1 MRTSL
6 RWRLFSLLAM
16 SVLLAWIATAFFTY
30 LDTRREIS
38 TMLDE
43 RLMHTAERVL
53 QQLEA
58 DDTDHHP
65 AGPLSDYTHTALQVW
80 RNGTL
85 LMQSSTAPTVPLGT
99 QQVGLQN
106 MLLQGVHYRTYSL
119 WDAREQ
125 LNVRVAERYDLRDEL
140 AESVARHLL
149 HPLYFAVPGLGVLIW
164 LAVSAGLTP
173 LSRFA
178 NEVKQR
184 QPDKLDPLEL
194 SDTPREVLPLQNALN
209 SLFKRLQDSL
219 EYERR
224 FTADA
229 AHELRTPLAAI
240 KTQAQVACAATDAEQ
255 RQQALGKVI
264 LGADRAAHLIDQL
277 LVLAQLDPEHCLIGP
292 QQVQLATLVRDS
304 IAQHAPAAIR
314 KAVDLGFTAEDD
326 GLIHGDSTLLAILVR
341 NLIDNAIR
349 YTPGNG
355 QVDIQLQRHN
365 NRVVL
370 QIADSG
376 PGIAA
381 ADLERITSRFY
392 RVLGS
397 GEDGSGLGLSI
408 VQRIAKLHDA
418 QLTFANS
425 ASATGLVVRVSF
437 TAATPALPE

>member
-6 RWRLFSLLAM
+6 RWRLFALLAV

-30 LDTRREIS
+30 LDTRHEIGS
-38 TMLDE
+38 MLDK
-43 RLMHTAERVL
+43 RLMHTAELVL
-53 QQLEA
+53 QQVELGSN
-58 DDTDHHP
+58 TIP
-65 AGPLSDYTHTALQVW
+65 YTQPLSDYTHTTLQVW
-80 RNGTL
+80 QHDGTL
-85 LMQSSTAPTVPLGT
+85 LMQSTTASTERLGT
-99 QQVGLQN
+99 QHEGLN
-106 MLLQGVHYRTYSL
+106 NAVLQGIRYRTYSL
-119 WDAREQ
+119 WDAQ
-125 LNVRVAERYDLRDEL
+125 QQFNVRVAERYDLRDAL

-164 LAVSAGLTP
+164 LAVGAGLAP

-194 SDTPREVLPLQNALN
+194 SNTPREVLPLQNALN

-240 KTQAQVACAATDAEQ
+240 KTQAQVACAATDADQ
-255 RQQALGKVI
+255 RQHSLSKVI

-277 LVLAQLDPEHCLIGP
+277 LVLAQLDPEHSLIQP
-292 QQVQLATLVRDS
+292 QQVQLAALVSES

-314 KAVDLGFTAEDD
+314 KTVELGFTAEDD
-326 GLIHGDSTLLAILVR
+326 GLIQGDSTLLAILVR
-341 NLIDNAIR
+341 NLIDNAVR
-349 YTPGNG
+349 YTPSEG
-355 QVDIQLQRHN
+355 QVDILLQRHDAAI
-365 NRVVL
+365 VL
-370 QIADSG
+370 QIADTG
-376 PGIAA
+376 PGIATA
-381 ADLERITSRFY
+381 ELQRITSRFY

-408 VQRIAKLHDA
+408 VERIAKLHAA
-418 QLTFANS
+418 QLSFDTPAHG
-425 ASATGLVVRVSF
+425 TGLVVRVRF
-437 TAATPALPE
+437 KAAT

>member
-1 MRTSL
+1 M
-6 RWRLFSLLAM
+6 
-16 SVLLAWIATAFFTY
+16 
-30 LDTRREIS
+30 
-38 TMLDE
+38 
-43 RLMHTAERVL
+43 
-53 QQLEA
+53 
-58 DDTDHHP
+58 
-65 AGPLSDYTHTALQVW
+65 
-80 RNGTL
+80 
-85 LMQSSTAPTVPLGT
+85 
-99 QQVGLQN
+99 
-106 MLLQGVHYRTYSL
+106 
-119 WDAREQ
+119 
-125 LNVRVAERYDLRDEL
+125 
-140 AESVARHLL
+140 
-149 HPLYFAVPGLGVLIW
+149 
-164 LAVSAGLTP
+164 
-173 LSRFA
+173 
-178 NEVKQR
+178 
-184 QPDKLDPLEL
+184 
-194 SDTPREVLPLQNALN
+194 
-209 SLFKRLQDSL
+209 QDSL

-425 ASATGLVVRVSF
+425 TSATGLVVRVSF

>member
-6 RWRLFSLLAM
+6 RWRLFALLAV

-30 LDTRREIS
+30 LDTRHEIGS
-38 TMLDE
+38 MLDE
-43 RLMHTAERVL
+43 RLIQTAGLAL
-53 QQLEA
+53 QQVEPENTATLH
-58 DDTDHHP
+58 TQ
-65 AGPLSDYTHTALQVW
+65 PLSDYTHTVLQVW
-80 RNGTL
+80 RHDGSL
-85 LMQSSTAPTVPLGT
+85 LMQSTTAPTERLGT
-99 QQVGLQN
+99 QHEGLN
-106 MLLQGVHYRTYSL
+106 NAVLHGTRYRTYSL
-119 WDAREQ
+119 WDAQ
-125 LNVRVAERYDLRDEL
+125 QHFNVRVAERYDLRDAL

-164 LAVSAGLTP
+164 LAVGAGLAP

-194 SDTPREVLPLQNALN
+194 SNTPREVLPLQNALN

-240 KTQAQVACAATDAEQ
+240 KTQAQVACAAIDADQ
-255 RQQALGKVI
+255 RQHSLGKVI

-277 LVLAQLDPEHCLIGP
+277 LVLAQLDPEHSLIQP
-292 QQVQLATLVRDS
+292 QQVQLAALISES

-314 KAVDLGFTAEDD
+314 KAVELGFTAEDD
-326 GLIHGDSTLLAILVR
+326 GLIYGDSTLLAILVR
-341 NLIDNAIR
+341 NLIDNAVR
-349 YTPGNG
+349 YTPSEG
-355 QVDIQLQRHN
+355 QVDILLQRHDATI
-365 NRVVL
+365 VL
-370 QIADSG
+370 QIADTG
-376 PGIAA
+376 PGIATA
-381 ADLERITSRFY
+381 ELQRITSRFY

-408 VQRIAKLHDA
+408 VERIAKLHAA
-418 QLTFANS
+418 QLSFNTPTHG
-425 ASATGLVVRVSF
+425 TGLMVRVHF
-437 TAATPALPE
+437 KAAT

>member
-6 RWRLFSLLAM
+6 RWRLFALLAV

-43 RLMHTAERVL
+43 RLIHTAERVL

-85 LMQSSTAPTVPLGT
+85 LMQSSTAPTVALGT
-99 QQVGLQN
+99 QQAGLQN

-164 LAVSAGLTP
+164 LAVGAGLAP
-173 LSRFA
+173 LSRFT

-184 QPDKLDPLEL
+184 QPDKLDQLEHA
-194 SDTPREVLPLQNALN
+194 DTPHEALPLQNALN
-209 SLFKRLQDSL
+209 SLFKRLQESL

-240 KTQAQVACAATDAEQ
+240 KTQAQVASAATDAGQ
-255 RQQALGKVI
+255 RQQALSKVI

-277 LVLAQLDPEHCLIGP
+277 LVLAQLDPEHSLVQP
-292 QQVQLATLVRDS
+292 QQLQLATLVRES
-304 IAQHAPAAIR
+304 IAQHAPVAIR
-314 KAVDLGFTAEDD
+314 KAVELAFTAGDD
-326 GLIHGDSTLLAILVR
+326 GLINGDSTLLAVLVR

-349 YTPGNG
+349 YTPAKG
-355 QVDIQLQRHN
+355 QVDIQIQRQDN
-365 NRVVL
+365 KIVL

-381 ADLERITSRFY
+381 AELEHITSRFY

-408 VQRIAKLHDA
+408 VKRIAKLHDA
-418 QLTFANS
+418 QLIFDTPGG
-425 ASATGLVVRVSF
+425 ATGLLVRVVF
-437 TAATPALPE
+437 KAAV

>member
-1 MRTSL
+1 MSTSL
-6 RWRLFSLLAM
+6 RWRLFSLLAI

-43 RLMHTAERVL
+43 RLIHTAELVL
-53 QQLEA
+53 QQLETG
-58 DDTDHHP
+58 DNNRPRT
-65 AGPLSDYTHTALQVW
+65 GSLGDYTHTALQVW
-80 RNGTL
+80 RDGTL
-85 LMQSSTAPTVPLGT
+85 LMQSNTAPSDPLGT
-99 QQVGLQN
+99 QHTGLQN
-106 MLLQGVHYRTYSL
+106 VVIHTVHYRTYSL
-119 WDAREQ
+119 WDARQQ
-125 LNVRVAERYDLRDEL
+125 LNVRVAERYDLRDAL

-184 QPDKLDPLEL
+184 QPDKLDPLAL
-194 SDTPREVLPLQNALN
+194 TDTPREVLPLQNALN
-209 SLFKRLQDSL
+209 SLFRRLQDSL

-240 KTQAQVACAATDAEQ
+240 KTQAQVACAATDTNQ
-255 RQQALGKVI
+255 RQQALDKVI

-277 LVLAQLDPEHCLIGP
+277 LVLAQLDPEHSLNEP
-292 QQVQLATLVRDS
+292 QQIQLAALVHES

-314 KAVDLGFTAEDD
+314 KAVELGFTADDD
-326 GLIHGDSTLLAILVR
+326 GLINGDSTLLAILIR
-341 NLIDNAIR
+341 NLIDNAVR
-349 YTPGNG
+349 YTPSQG
-355 QVDIQLQRHN
+355 QVEVHILHHN
-365 NRVVL
+365 NAVVL

-381 ADLERITSRFY
+381 AELERITSRFY

-397 GEDGSGLGLSI
+397 GENGSGLGLSI

-418 QLTFANS
+418 QLSFTTPDNT
-425 ASATGLVVRVSF
+425 TGLVVRVAF
-437 TAATPALPE
+437 KAAATVQPE

>member
-6 RWRLFSLLAM
+6 RWRLFTLLAV
-16 SVLLAWIATAFFTY
+16 SVLLAWVATAFFTY
-30 LDTRREIS
+30 LDTRREIG

-43 RLMHTAERVL
+43 RLMRTAELVL
-53 QQLEA
+53 QQLESTNNTRRHA
-58 DDTDHHP
+58 EP
-65 AGPLSDYTHTALQVW
+65 MSDYTHTALQVW
-80 RNGTL
+80 RQDGTL
-85 LMQSSTAPTVPLGT
+85 LMQSNTAPTEHLGT
-99 QQVGLQN
+99 QHEGLENAVIQDIR
-106 MLLQGVHYRTYSL
+106 YRTYSL
-119 WDAREQ
+119 WDAHRQ
-125 LNVRVAERYDLRDEL
+125 LNVRVAEPHDLRDAL

-149 HPLYFAVPGLGVLIW
+149 HPLYFAVPGLGALIW
-164 LAVSAGLTP
+164 LAVGAGLAP

-209 SLFKRLQDSL
+209 SLFKRLQDSI

-240 KTQAQVACAATDAEQ
+240 KTQAQVACAAIDADQ
-255 RQQALGKVI
+255 RQQSLDKVI

-277 LVLAQLDPEHCLIGP
+277 LVLAQLDPEHSRIQP
-292 QQVQLATLVRDS
+292 KQVRLAALVSES

-314 KAVDLGFTAEDD
+314 KAVELGFTAEDD
-326 GLIHGDSTLLAILVR
+326 GLIYGDSTLLAILVR
-341 NLIDNAIR
+341 NLIDNAVR
-349 YTPGNG
+349 YTPSQG
-355 QVDIQLQRHN
+355 QVEVQILRHDN
-365 NRVVL
+365 TVVL
-370 QIADSG
+370 QITDSG

-381 ADLERITSRFY
+381 ADLHRITSRFY

-408 VQRIAKLHDA
+408 VKRIAKLHDA
-418 QLTFANS
+418 QLTFDTPDH
-425 ASATGLVVRVSF
+425 ATGLVVRVTF
-437 TAATPALPE
+437 KAAV